1 MKPRTGR
8 QTTRRAATL
17 LLLATLVGRAPVAAQ
32 SGTGDCD
39 GLDSLGH
46 FNNAPLAVD
55 DEAWTP
61 PGQPVTIDV
70 LANDVDF
77 DGDPL
82 TIDTVFAPASGTA
95 TVDGDTIV
103 YEPGLAFEGIDS
115 FAYVVSDGSCGI
127 AQAGIRVMVSTNPPP
142 PDEARPE
149 PPVVTVP
156 DLTG

>member
-1 MKPRTGR
+1 MKPRSR
-8 QTTRRAATL
+8 RRSVRRAVTL
-17 LLLATLVGRAPVAAQ
+17 LLLVSMVGRAPVGAQ
-32 SGTGDCD
+32 DDSGGCD
-39 GLDSLGH
+39 GLASLGH

-82 TIDTVFAPASGTA
+82 TVDTVFNPASGTA
-95 TVDGDTIV
+95 TVEGNTIV
-103 YEPGLAFEGIDS
+103 YEPGLDFEGVDA
-115 FAYVVSDGSCGI
+115 FAYVVSDGACGV
-127 AQAGIRVMVSTNPPP
+127 AQAGIRVLVSTTPPP

>member
-1 MKPRTGR
+1 MKPRPLR
-8 QTTRRAATL
+8 RNTRSAAIL
-17 LLLATLVGRAPVAAQ
+17 VVLAVTVGRVPVGAQ
-32 SGTGDCD
+32 ADSAQCD
-39 GLDSLGH
+39 GLASLGH

-61 PGQPVTIDV
+61 PGEPVTIEV
-70 LANDVDF
+70 LANDIDF

-95 TVDGDTIV
+95 TVEGDTIV
-103 YEPGLAFEGIDS
+103 YEPGLAFEGVDA
-115 FAYVVSDGSCGI
+115 FAYVVSDGACGI
-127 AQAGIRVMVSTNPPP
+127 AQAGIRVSVSTTPPP